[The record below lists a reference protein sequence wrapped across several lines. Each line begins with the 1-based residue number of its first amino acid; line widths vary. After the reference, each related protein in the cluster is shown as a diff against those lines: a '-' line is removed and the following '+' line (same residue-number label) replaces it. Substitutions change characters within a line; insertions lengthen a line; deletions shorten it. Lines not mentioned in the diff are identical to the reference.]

1 MATSAVADLQLVGS
15 GPFGHGQTGDFDSAL
30 LRTADDRELVIRVPA
45 NEQSASDQS
54 VELIALQ
61 AMTAGIRS
69 RLPFEVPN
77 VKGQVSVRG
86 TRAVVYDY
94 LPGYNVE
101 AANIPAGDGVASS
114 IGAAIAA
121 IHSLPGSFVAEVG
134 LPSLTAADCRTE
146 ARNIIERSSATR
158 LLPAAVKQRWT
169 DAAADEAL
177 WQFQPTVINGSLNAE
192 SFVITDHEVG
202 PIVTGVIGWGSLRVG
217 DPARDLHWLSGAGDA
232 ADSVLAAYRLSAARH
247 PDRLVSQRSMLHAEL
262 ELARWLL
269 HGVDTRDQQV
279 IDDAVS
285 LLDGLV
291 DHVLGDLMHPLSP
304 QTGPIMAVADVEE
317 MLSRTPQTRGT
328 SAAQSSGI
336 AMETDSYDRS
346 ELEEALAAEDSN
358 GRPRNDEKSRL
369 SNTDAIET
377 GPIDL
382 VGVEKASVGNAG
394 AERAA
399 AAARAADGAS
409 GESRDSHS
417 SMDAPSTNARSTDA
431 RSTDARSTDTSST
444 DAYTAELDFSTL
456 EAAESGEIT
465 PLTQRRPS
473 SSAE

>member
-30 LRTADDRELVIRVPA
+30 LRTTDDRELVIRVPA
-45 NEQSASDQS
+45 NDQSASDQS

-69 RLPFEVPN
+69 RLPFEVPSII
-77 VKGQVSVRG
+77 GQASIRG
-86 TRAVVYDY
+86 TRAVVYEY

-101 AANIPAGDGVASS
+101 AANIPAGDGVATS

-146 ARNIIERSSATR
+146 AHNIIERAAATR

-169 DAAADEAL
+169 DAAGDDAL
-177 WQFQPTVINGSLNAE
+177 WQFQPTVINGSLSAE

-217 DPARDLHWLSGAGDA
+217 DPARDLHWLSGAGEA

-247 PDRLVSQRSMLHAEL
+247 PDRLISQRSMLHAEL

-317 MLSRTPQTRGT
+317 MLSRTPQTRNT
-328 SAAQSSGI
+328 SAAHSSGI

-346 ELEEALAAEDSN
+346 QLEEALAADDAGRGSDSAD
-358 GRPRNDEKSRL
+358 GDES
-369 SNTDAIET
+369 STQFNTDAIET

-382 VGVEKASVGNAG
+382 AEVEKA
-394 AERAA
+394 AA
-399 AAARAADGAS
+399 ASPATDRRQDAS
-409 GESRDSHS
+409 NTPASTSTSAGDS
-417 SMDAPSTNARSTDA
+417 A
-431 RSTDARSTDTSST
+431 T

>member
-30 LRTADDRELVIRVPA
+30 LRTSDDRELVVRVPA
-45 NEQSASDQS
+45 NDQSASDQS

-69 RLPFEVPN
+69 RLPFVVPTI
-77 VKGQVSVRG
+77 VGQTSVRG

-94 LPGYNVE
+94 LPGYGVPAE
-101 AANIPAGDGVASS
+101 HIPAGDGVATS

-146 ARNIIERSSATR
+146 ARNVIERAAATR

-169 DAAADEAL
+169 DAAADESL
-177 WQFQPTVINGSLNAE
+177 WQFQPTVINGSLSAE
-192 SFVITDHEVG
+192 SFVVTDHNVG
-202 PIVTGVIGWGSLRVG
+202 PIVTGIIGWGSLRVG
-217 DPARDLHWLSGAGDA
+217 DPARDLHWLSGAGEA

-247 PDRLVSQRSMLHAEL
+247 PDRLISQRSMLHAEL

-269 HGVDTRDQQV
+269 HGVDTKDQQV
-279 IDDAVS
+279 IDDAVA

-317 MLSRTPQTRGT
+317 MLSRTPQTAA
-328 SAAQSSGI
+328 AAQAHGF

-346 ELEEALAAEDSN
+346 QFEAALAEDDAEGTRDE
-358 GRPRNDEKSRL
+358 NDGTH
-369 SNTDAIET
+369 NTDAIET

-382 VGVEKASVGNAG
+382 AAVEKA
-394 AERAA
+394 RAA
-399 AAARAADGAS
+399 AADANDAAHDQPAS
-409 GESRDSHS
+409 GSP
-417 SMDAPSTNARSTDA
+417 ATDA
-431 RSTDARSTDTSST
+431 TGTSTTGTTGTTGDG
-444 DAYTAELDFSTL
+444 YTAELDFAAL

>member
-1 MATSAVADLQLVGS
+1 MARSHLTLAALATSAVADLQLVGS

-30 LRTADDRELVIRVPA
+30 LRTSDDRELVIRVPA
-45 NEQSASDQS
+45 TDQSASDQS

-69 RLPFEVPN
+69 RLPFEVPS
-77 VKGQVSVRG
+77 VVGQTTVRG

-94 LPGYNVE
+94 LPGYGVE
-101 AANIPAGDGVASS
+101 AANIPAGDGIATSVGAS
-114 IGAAIAA
+114 IAA

-134 LPSLTAADCRTE
+134 LPSLTAEDCRTE
-146 ARNIIERSSATR
+146 ARNVIERAAGTR
-158 LLPAAVKQRWT
+158 LLPAAVRQRWT

-177 WQFQPTVINGSLNAE
+177 WQFQPTVINGSLSAE
-192 SFVITDHEVG
+192 SFVITDHDVG
-202 PIVTGVIGWGSLRVG
+202 PIVTGIIGWGSLRVG
-217 DPARDLHWLSGAGDA
+217 DPARDLHWLSGAGEA

-247 PDRLVSQRSMLHAEL
+247 PDRLISQRSMLHAEL

-279 IDDAVS
+279 IDDAVA

-317 MLSRTPQTRGT
+317 MLSRTPQTRSA
-328 SAAQSSGI
+328 SAAQSNGM

-346 ELEEALAAEDSN
+346 QLEAALAEADADLAEPDDA
-358 GRPRNDEKSRL
+358 GTQ
-369 SNTDAIET
+369 NTDAIDT

-382 VGVEKASVGNAG
+382 AG
-394 AERAA
+394 IERARAA
-399 AAARAADGAS
+399 AADAAAADRDTDATAS
-409 GESRDSHS
+409 GS
-417 SMDAPSTNARSTDA
+417 SDG
-431 RSTDARSTDTSST
+431 
-444 DAYTAELDFSTL
+444 AYTAELDFSTL

>member
-30 LRTADDRELVIRVPA
+30 LRTSDDRELVVRVPA
-45 NEQSASDQS
+45 NDQSASDQS

-69 RLPFEVPN
+69 RLPFVVPTI
-77 VKGQVSVRG
+77 VGQTSVRG

-94 LPGYNVE
+94 LPGYGVPAE
-101 AANIPAGDGVASS
+101 HIPAGDGVATS

-146 ARNIIERSSATR
+146 ARNVIERAAATR

-169 DAAADEAL
+169 DAAADESL
-177 WQFQPTVINGSLNAE
+177 WQFQPTVINGSLSAE
-192 SFVITDHEVG
+192 SFVVTDHNVG
-202 PIVTGVIGWGSLRVG
+202 PIVTGIIGWGSLRVG
-217 DPARDLHWLSGAGDA
+217 DPARDLHWLSGAGEA

-247 PDRLVSQRSMLHAEL
+247 PDRLISQRSMLHAEL

-269 HGVDTRDQQV
+269 HGVDTKDQQV
-279 IDDAVS
+279 IDDAVA

-317 MLSRTPQTRGT
+317 MLSRTPQTAA
-328 SAAQSSGI
+328 AAQAHGF

-346 ELEEALAAEDSN
+346 QFEAALAEDDAEGTRDE
-358 GRPRNDEKSRL
+358 NDGTH
-369 SNTDAIET
+369 NTDAIET

-382 VGVEKASVGNAG
+382 AAVEKA
-394 AERAA
+394 RAA
-399 AAARAADGAS
+399 AADANDAARDQPAS
-409 GESRDSHS
+409 GSP
-417 SMDAPSTNARSTDA
+417 ATGATDA
-431 RSTDARSTDTSST
+431 TGTPTTGTTGDG
-444 DAYTAELDFSTL
+444 YTAELDFAAL

>member
-1 MATSAVADLQLVGS
+1 LATSAVADLQLVGS

-30 LRTADDRELVIRVPA
+30 LRTTDDRELVIRVPA
-45 NEQSASDQS
+45 NDQSASDQS

-69 RLPFEVPN
+69 RLPFEVPSII
-77 VKGQVSVRG
+77 GQASIRG
-86 TRAVVYDY
+86 TRAVVYEY

-101 AANIPAGDGVASS
+101 AANIPGGDGVATS

-146 ARNIIERSSATR
+146 AHNIIERAAATR

-169 DAAADEAL
+169 DAAGDDAL
-177 WQFQPTVINGSLNAE
+177 WQFQPTVINGSLSAE

-217 DPARDLHWLSGAGDA
+217 DPARDLHWLSGAGEA

-247 PDRLVSQRSMLHAEL
+247 PDRLISQRSMLHAEL

-317 MLSRTPQTRGT
+317 MLSRTPQTRNA
-328 SAAQSSGI
+328 SAAHSSGI

-346 ELEEALAAEDSN
+346 QLEEALAADDAVRGSDST
-358 GRPRNDEKSRL
+358 DAEES
-369 SNTDAIET
+369 STQFNTDAIET

-382 VGVEKASVGNAG
+382 AEVEKA
-394 AERAA
+394 AA
-399 AAARAADGAS
+399 ASRATDRR
-409 GESRDSHS
+409 E
-417 SMDAPSTNARSTDA
+417 DAPSTPAST
-431 RSTDARSTDTSST
+431 STSAGDSAT

>member
-1 MATSAVADLQLVGS
+1 LATSAVADLQLVGS

-30 LRTADDRELVIRVPA
+30 LRTTDDRELIIRVPA

-54 VELIALQ
+54 VELIALS

-69 RLPFEVPN
+69 RLPFEVPA
-77 VKGQVSVRG
+77 VVGQASIRG
-86 TRAVVYDY
+86 IRAVVYDY
-94 LPGYNVE
+94 LPGYNVD
-101 AANIPAGDGVASS
+101 AAHIPAGDGVATS

-134 LPSLTAADCRTE
+134 LPALTAADCRTE
-146 ARNIIERSSATR
+146 AHNIIERAAATR

-169 DAAADEAL
+169 DAAADDAL
-177 WQFQPTVINGSLNAE
+177 WQFQPTVINGSLSAE

-202 PIVTGVIGWGSLRVG
+202 PIVTGIIGWGSLRVG
-217 DPARDLHWLSGAGDA
+217 DPARDLHWLSGAGEA
-232 ADSVLAAYRLSAARH
+232 ADSVLASYRLSATRH
-247 PDRLVSQRSMLHAEL
+247 PDRLISQRSMLHAEL

-317 MLSRTPQTRGT
+317 MLSRTPQTRG
-328 SAAQSSGI
+328 AAPQSSGI

-346 ELEEALAAEDSN
+346 QLEEALAADDAGERSRDENTNDS
-358 GRPRNDEKSRL
+358 SS

-382 VGVEKASVGNAG
+382 VSVEKA
-394 AERAA
+394 AA
-399 AAARAADGAS
+399 ASRVAENADHKLSDNRATPSNSTTAGNSAKS
-409 GESRDSHS
+409 TE
-417 SMDAPSTNARSTDA
+417 STNA
-431 RSTDARSTDTSST
+431 T

>member
-30 LRTADDRELVIRVPA
+30 LRTTDDRELVIRVPA

-54 VELIALQ
+54 VELIALS

-69 RLPFEVPN
+69 RLPFDVPT
-77 VKGQVSVRG
+77 VQGQASIRG

-94 LPGYNVE
+94 LPGYNVD
-101 AANIPAGDGVASS
+101 AARIPAGDGVATS

-134 LPSLTAADCRTE
+134 LPALTAADCRT
-146 ARNIIERSSATR
+146 AAHNIIERAAATR

-169 DAAADEAL
+169 DAAADDAL
-177 WQFQPTVINGSLNAE
+177 WQFQPTVINGSLSAE

-217 DPARDLHWLSGAGDA
+217 DPARDLHWLSGAGEA
-232 ADSVLAAYRLSAARH
+232 ADSVLAAYRLSATRH
-247 PDRLVSQRSMLHAEL
+247 PDRLISQRSMLHAEL

-317 MLSRTPQTRGT
+317 MLAHTPQTRG
-328 SAAQSSGI
+328 SAPSSSGI

-346 ELEEALAAEDSN
+346 QLEEALAADDAGRSTRDEDTNANS
-358 GRPRNDEKSRL
+358 L

-377 GPIDL
+377 GPINL
-382 VGVEKASVGNAG
+382 VSVQQ
-394 AERAA
+394 AA
-399 AAARAADGAS
+399 AASRVAQDADHPTA
-409 GESRDSHS
+409 
-417 SMDAPSTNARSTDA
+417 DA
-431 RSTDARSTDTSST
+431 RSRPASSAGT
-444 DAYTAELDFSTL
+444 ASPASSAGTANSSGSDSAPDAYTAELDFSTL

>member
-1 MATSAVADLQLVGS
+1 MARSHLTLAALATSAVADLQLVGS

-30 LRTADDRELVIRVPA
+30 LRTNDDRELVIRVPA
-45 NEQSASDQS
+45 NDQAASDQS

-69 RLPFEVPN
+69 RLPFEVPTI
-77 VKGQVSVRG
+77 VGQASVTG

-94 LPGYNVE
+94 LPGYNVD
-101 AANIPAGDGVASS
+101 AANSPAGDGVASS

-146 ARNIIERSSATR
+146 ARNVIERAGATR
-158 LLPAAVKQRWT
+158 FRPAAVKQRWT
-169 DAAADEAL
+169 DAAADDAL
-177 WQFQPTVINGSLNAE
+177 WQFQPAVINGALSAD

-202 PIVTGVIGWGSLRVG
+202 SIVTGIIGWGSLRVG
-217 DPARDLHWLSGAGDA
+217 DPARDLHWLSGAGEA
-232 ADSVLAAYRLSAARH
+232 ADSVLASYRLSAARH
-247 PDRLVSQRSMLHAEL
+247 PDRLISQRSMLHAEL

-269 HGVDTRDQQV
+269 HGVDTRDQRV
-279 IDDAVS
+279 IDDAVA

-291 DHVLGDLMHPLSP
+291 DHVLGDLMHPLTP

-317 MLSRTPQTRGT
+317 MLSRTPHTRDSST
-328 SAAQSSGI
+328 PHSSGI

-346 ELEEALAAEDSN
+346 QLEEALAADDA
-358 GRPRNDEKSRL
+358 GRRERNDAQRSDQ

-382 VGVEKASVGNAG
+382 DSVEKATAT
-394 AERAA
+394 
-399 AAARAADGAS
+399 ARAAERTDGAS
-409 GESRDSHS
+409 SGQNS
-417 SMDAPSTNARSTDA
+417 SGNTST
-431 RSTDARSTDTSST
+431 T
-444 DAYTAELDFSTL
+444 DAYTPELDFSTL

>member
-1 MATSAVADLQLVGS
+1 MARSHLTLAALATSAVADLQLVGS

-30 LRTADDRELVIRVPA
+30 LRTSDDRELVIRVPA

-69 RLPFEVPN
+69 RLPFEAPTVI
-77 VKGQVSVRG
+77 GQVSVRG

-101 AANIPAGDGVASS
+101 AANIPAGDGVATS
-114 IGAAIAA
+114 IGASIAA

-134 LPSLTAADCRTE
+134 LPALSAADCRTE
-146 ARNIIERSSATR
+146 AHNIIERAAATR

-169 DAAADEAL
+169 DAAANDAL
-177 WQFQPTVINGSLNAE
+177 WQFQPTVIHGSLNAD
-192 SFVITDHEVG
+192 SFIITDHDVG
-202 PIVTGVIGWGSLRVG
+202 PIVTGIIGWGSLRVG
-217 DPARDLHWLSGAGDA
+217 DPARDLHWLSGAPEA
-232 ADSVLAAYRLSAARH
+232 ADSVIAAYRLSAARH
-247 PDRLVSQRSMLHAEL
+247 PDRLISQRSMLHAEL

-317 MLSRTPQTRGT
+317 MLSRTPQTRAA
-328 SAAQSSGI
+328 SAQQSSGI

-346 ELEEALAAEDSN
+346 QFEEALAADDA
-358 GRPRNDEKSRL
+358 RPRSRDEEAGHSSQ
-369 SNTDAIET
+369 SNTDAIDT

-382 VGVEKASVGNAG
+382 AGVRKAAV
-394 AERAA
+394 
-399 AAARAADGAS
+399 AARAEGDSESNADS
-409 GESRDSHS
+409 KD
-417 SMDAPSTNARSTDA
+417 DA
-431 RSTDARSTDTSST
+431 RQDADSPS